1 MPTLGEP
8 RMDRKLYMYEAI
20 NEALR
25 QLLESDDRV
34 VLLGEDIGRMGG
46 AFWVTQGLQKKFG
59 ADRVI
64 DTPISEAGFLGMS
77 VGMAIGGLRP
87 IVELQLVDFG
97 LVAMDPIVQHLA
109 KMTYMSGGQIHLPV
123 VVRAA
128 IGGYYGDAAQH
139 SQVLFSTF
147 AHFPG
152 LRVVVPGD
160 PHDAKGLLLEAARQ
174 DSPVVFLEHKML
186 YGVPFMAFGTR
197 GPVPEERY
205 TVPLGKAK
213 VVREGKDGTVVAA
226 GYSVHLALEAAET
239 LAEEGVH
246 LEVID
251 LRSLKPLDTETILRS
266 ARKTGK
272 VLVVD
277 EDYTSYGLTGEIA
290 ARIAEDD
297 ETRAAVRRFA
307 RVANPDVPVPF
318 SEPLEQAVLP
328 SVDRILKTVRGWS

>member
-1 MPTLGEP
+1 
-8 RMDRKLYMYEAI
+8 MDRKLSMYEAI
-20 NEALR
+20 NEGLR

-46 AFWVTQGLQKKFG
+46 AFWVTRGLQERFG

-97 LVAMDPIVQHLA
+97 LVAMDPIVNHIA
-109 KMTYMSGGQIHLPV
+109 KLGYMSGGQIRLPIV
-123 VVRAA
+123 IRAA

-152 LRVVVPGD
+152 LRVVVPSD
-160 PHDAKGLLLEAARQ
+160 PYDAKGLLLEAAQ
-174 DSPVVFLEHKML
+174 GDSPVLFLEHKML
-186 YGVPFMAFGTR
+186 YGVPFMAFGTQ
-197 GPVPEERY
+197 GSVPEERY

-213 VVREGKDGTVVAA
+213 VVREGKDGTVFAA
-226 GYSVHLALEAAET
+226 GYSVHLALEAAE
-239 LAEEGVH
+239 AVREEGVS

-251 LRSLKPLDTETILRS
+251 LRSLKPLDTEMILRS
-266 ARKTGK
+266 AGKTGK

-277 EDYTSYGLTGEIA
+277 EDYASYGLSGEIA
-290 ARIAEDD
+290 ARLAEDD
-297 ETRAAVRRFA
+297 ATRASLKAYA
-307 RVANPDVPVPF
+307 RVATPDIPIPF
-318 SEPLEQAVLP
+318 SEPLEQAILP
-328 SVDRILKTVRGWS
+328 NVERILDVVRSWT

>member
-1 MPTLGEP
+1 
-8 RMDRKLYMYEAI
+8 MDRKLYMYEAI

-34 VLLGEDIGRMGG
+34 VLLGEDIGRLGG
-46 AFWVTQGLQKKFG
+46 AFWVTRGLQEKFG
-59 ADRVI
+59 GDRVM
-64 DTPISEAGFLGMS
+64 DTPISEAGFIGMS

-97 LVAMDPIVQHLA
+97 LVAMDPVVSHIA
-109 KMTYMSGGQIHLPV
+109 KMGYMSGGQIHLPIV
-123 VVRAA
+123 IRAA

-152 LRVVVPGD
+152 LRVVVPSS
-160 PHDAKGLLLEAARQ
+160 PYDAKGLLFEAAKGEL
-174 DSPVVFLEHKML
+174 PVLFLEHKML

-197 GPVPEERY
+197 GAVPEEPYR
-205 TVPLGKAK
+205 VPLGSAK
-213 VVREGKDGTVVAA
+213 VVREGKDGSVFAV

-239 LAEEGVH
+239 AREYGLG
-246 LEVID
+246 LEVVD

-266 ARKTGK
+266 TRKTGR

-277 EDYTSYGLTGEIA
+277 EDYASYGLSGEIA
-290 ARIAEDD
+290 ARIAED
-297 ETRAAVRRFA
+297 EEARTGLRAYGRI
-307 RVANPDVPVPF
+307 ANPDVPVPF
-318 SEPLEQAVLP
+318 SEPLEQAILP
-328 SVDRILKTVRGWS
+328 NVERILDAVRGWT

>member
-1 MPTLGEP
+1 
-8 RMDRKLYMYEAI
+8 MDRKLSMYEAV

-25 QLLESDDRV
+25 ELLESDDRV

-46 AFWVTQGLQKKFG
+46 AFWVTQGLQRKFG
-59 ADRVI
+59 GDRVI

-77 VGMAIGGLRP
+77 AGMAIGGLRP

-97 LVAMDPIVQHLA
+97 LVAMDPIVNHIA
-109 KMTYMSGGQIHLPV
+109 KMGYMSGGQIRLPIV
-123 VVRAA
+123 IRAA

-152 LRVVVPGD
+152 LRVVVPSD
-160 PHDAKGLLLEAARQ
+160 PYDAKGLLLEAAKG
-174 DSPVVFLEHKML
+174 DSPVLFLEHKML
-186 YGVPFMAFGTR
+186 YGVPFMAFGTH

-213 VVREGKDGTVVAA
+213 VVREGRDGTVFAA

-239 LAEEGVH
+239 AAKEGTS
-246 LEVID
+246 LEVVD
-251 LRSLKPLDTETILRS
+251 LRSLKPLDTETILGS
-266 ARKTGK
+266 AKKTGR

-277 EDYTSYGLTGEIA
+277 EDYRSYGLSGEIA

-297 ETRAAVRRFA
+297 EARASLRGFA
-307 RVANPDVPVPF
+307 RVTTPDIPIPF
-318 SEPLEQAVLP
+318 SEPLEQAILP
-328 SVDRILKTVRGWS
+328 NVERILEAVRGWR